1 MKAMRVMSF
10 SESQQKAPNR
20 DSAQALIRRSP
31 YGFSLPLAA
40 LADAISESVSCD
52 SKGLRRH
59 SGSSPAADRRAGSR
73 DVGRASPEGAVDFA
87 VLAFWAFDEPKN
99 QRKQ

>member
-1 MKAMRVMSF
+1 MADDALGSLRVNVSADL
-10 SESQQKAPNR
+10 SELQSELGKIPG
-20 DSAQALIRRSP
+20 I
-31 YGFSLPLAA
+31 
-40 LADAISESVSCD
+40 ISESVSSN

-59 SGSSPAADRRAGSR
+59 SGSSPTADRRAGSR